1 MVFGK
6 IYQTS
11 DFIRQILIIGS
22 EEYSLVH
29 LMYSL
34 LHYSDIHSTLRK
46 VYLIFRIRLTDT
58 DVSLV
63 LCIIVIAVIHLFFS
77 FGKLVTMTLHLK
89 VVVLNS
95 VHLYIIKLFRRWD
108 VLCGLNWCQLL
119 LCWFYLG
126 GFYLW
131 WTLLILLILLILLF
145 LRAA

>member
-1 MVFGK
+1 VVFGK

-95 VHLYIIKLFRRWD
+95 VHLYIIKLFRR
-108 VLCGLNWCQLL
+108 
-119 LCWFYLG
+119 
-126 GFYLW
+126 
-131 WTLLILLILLILLF
+131 
-145 LRAA
+145 